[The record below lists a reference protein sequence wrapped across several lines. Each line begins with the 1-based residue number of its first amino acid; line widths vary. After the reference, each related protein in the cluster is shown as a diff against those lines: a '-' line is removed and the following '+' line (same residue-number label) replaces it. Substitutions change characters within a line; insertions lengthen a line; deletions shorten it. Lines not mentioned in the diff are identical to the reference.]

1 MKFKQWL
8 FAMISMLML
17 FSACKKNEEV
27 FTENNPIKNKK
38 KYALKEMAD
47 SRRISGAISEF
58 AGSEAVNDVTVY
70 VVDTRNNPVKGAD
83 IEFAGQKMSTDAKGV
98 AVFKDARFPQN
109 MGYIKV
115 SKDGF
120 FDGSRTILAVDKE
133 HESQTQARIMLVP
146 LNRVAVISSDRE
158 EQVRFSVEQGEIT
171 IDFRAGYLNED
182 GSEYHGEVTVYAT
195 YLDPRDESTTQRMP
209 GDLVGI
215 RTDNSIVQ
223 LITYGMVNV
232 QLVGESGQILQIQNP
247 AIITAPIHPD
257 QRADAPDVMP
267 MWYFNE
273 DDGIWVE
280 EGEANRVGNTY
291 VAEVSH
297 FTSWNYDWPGTTNCF
312 LFIKI
317 VDPNGIA
324 VPGASVTLSSTA
336 YTNTSTYWG
345 PGWEGGWVPAG
356 ISLTL
361 TASYVQCGTTYSNSI
376 TLGPYSS
383 RSTNY
388 QVVSITM
395 PSTQYYIHGQILDCS
410 GNSVSGTVTLNLVP
424 GGIVTVP
431 TILRP
436 GGGFMYA
443 HTFSSCVAPTATIT
457 ATSTGL
463 SFTPI
468 TQTLALGTNTI
479 NLTPNCEYIEYSIN
493 GGPIVR
499 DVLTP
504 NGGEIVPG
512 SDFMVEAFNSAL
524 RKTRIESH
532 TLTPAMGIGYG
543 SGAGDIEFTDLSDPG
558 GISPGIHPITFDLI
572 SYPATIGG
580 IIEVDFSGMYTNNVG
595 ATNTIRG
602 KAYIQR
608 RF

>member
-1 MKFKQWL
+1 MKIKQWL

-58 AGSEAVNDVTVY
+58 AGSEAVNDVTVH

-83 IEFAGQKMSTDAKGV
+83 IEFAGQKMSTDAKGI
-98 AVFKDARFPQN
+98 AVFKEARFPQN

-133 HESQTQARIMLVP
+133 HGSQTQARIMLVP
-146 LNRVAVISSDRE
+146 LNRVAVISSDRD
-158 EQVRFSVEQGEIT
+158 EQVHFSEEQGEIT

-247 AIITAPIHPD
+247 ATITAPIHPD
-257 QRADAPDVMP
+257 QRADAPDVIP

-297 FTSWNYDWPGTTNCF
+297 FTSWNYDVAGAIRCK
-312 LFIKI
+312 LFIQ
-317 VDPNGIA
+317 VVGSGGQLLT
-324 VPGASVTLSSTA
+324 GASVTLSSTA
-336 YTNTSTYWG
+336 YTNTSTYSG
-345 PGWEGGWVPAG
+345 TGWEGGWVPAG
-356 ISLTL
+356 IGLTL
-361 TASYVQCGTTYSNSI
+361 SVSHMQCGSTYSS
-376 TLGPYSS
+376 TLSLGSFAS
-383 RSTNY
+383 GTVNY
-388 QVVSITM
+388 QTVGLTAPSIHYTVA
-395 PSTQYYIHGQILDCS
+395 GQILDCS
-410 GNSVSGTVTLNLVP
+410 GNSVPGNVTLNLVP

-436 GGGFMYA
+436 GGGFMYSY
-443 HTFSSCVAPTATIT
+443 TFSSCVAPTATIT
-457 ATSTGL
+457 ASSTGL

-493 GGPIVR
+493 GGPFVR
-499 DVLTP
+499 DVLLP
-504 NGGEIVPG
+504 NGGETVPG
-512 SDFMVEAFNSAL
+512 SDFMVEAFNTGL

-558 GISPGIHPITFDLI
+558 GISPGFHPITFDLI
-572 SYPATIGG
+572 SYPAAIGG
-580 IIEVDFSGMYTNNVG
+580 IIEVDFVGTYNNNFG
-595 ATNTIRG
+595 ATNSIRG
-602 KAYIQR
+602 KAYIIR
-608 RF
+608 KF